1 MSRQGKGNKGSTW
14 LESEW
19 YAVDSALEFLNGWAT
34 IDRIASES
42 NTKPNITK
50 AILEEMVN
58 QDCGVIR
65 KGKKYRYAD

>member
-1 MSRQGKGNKGSTW
+1 MSRQGKGNKDSGW
-14 LESEW
+14 LEPEW

-42 NTKPNITK
+42 NTEPNITK
-50 AILEEMVN
+50 AILEEMVS
-58 QDCGVIR
+58 QDCGVIK